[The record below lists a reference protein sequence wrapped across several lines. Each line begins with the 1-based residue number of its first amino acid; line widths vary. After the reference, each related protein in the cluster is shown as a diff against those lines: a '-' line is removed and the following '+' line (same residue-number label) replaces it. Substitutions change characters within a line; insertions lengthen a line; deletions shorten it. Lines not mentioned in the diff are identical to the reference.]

1 MPSNKGQPVPDTY
14 DLTDLQLDLL
24 RALWENGEATV
35 SEVTEALRD
44 TRALAPTTVATLLSR
59 LERKGVVSHRTEGRT
74 YIYRAE
80 ITERDV
86 RKTMLSRI
94 TSLFEGDVA
103 AMMSQLLDERDITAS
118 EIARVRKLLQEREEQ
133 LKEDQ

>member
-1 MPSNKGQPVPDTY
+1 MPEAY

-24 RALWENGEATV
+24 RTLWASGEATV
-35 SEVTEALRD
+35 TEVTEALRD

-80 ITERDV
+80 ISERDV

-94 TSLFEGDVA
+94 TSRFEGDVA
-103 AMMSQLLDERDITAS
+103 ALMSQLLDEREISAA
-118 EIARVRKLLQEREEQ
+118 EIARVRKLLQEREAQ
-133 LKEDQ
+133 LEEDE

>member
-1 MPSNKGQPVPDTY
+1 MPETH

-24 RALWENGEATV
+24 RTLWERGEATV
-35 SEVTEALRD
+35 AEVTEALRGA
-44 TRALAPTTVATLLSR
+44 RALAPTTVATVLSR

-80 ITERDV
+80 ISERDV
-86 RKTMLSRI
+86 RKTMLTRI

-103 AMMSQLLDERDITAS
+103 ALMSQLLDERDITAG
-118 EIARVRKLLQEREEQ
+118 EIARVRSLLQAREEQ
-133 LKEDQ
+133 LKEDK

>member
-1 MPSNKGQPVPDTY
+1 VPETY
-14 DLTDLQLDLL
+14 DLTDLQLDVL
-24 RALWENGEATV
+24 RALWERGEATV

-44 TRALAPTTVATLLSR
+44 ARSLAPTTVATLLSR
-59 LERKGVVSHRTEGRT
+59 LERKGVVSHRTAGRT

-80 ITERDV
+80 ISERDV

-103 AMMSQLLDERDITAS
+103 AMMSQLLDERDISAG
-118 EIARVRKLLQEREEQ
+118 EIARVRKLLQEREAE
-133 LKEDQ
+133 LKEDK

>member
-1 MPSNKGQPVPDTY
+1 MPETY

-24 RALWENGEATV
+24 RTLWEKREATV
-35 SEVTEALRD
+35 TEVTEALRD

-74 YIYRAE
+74 YIYSAE
-80 ITERDV
+80 ISERDV
-86 RKTMLSRI
+86 RKTMLSRM

-103 AMMSQLLDERDITAS
+103 AMMSQLLDEREISAD
-118 EIARVRKLLQEREEQ
+118 EIARVRKLLQEREAQ
-133 LKEDQ
+133 LEEGQ

>member
-1 MPSNKGQPVPDTY
+1 MPETY

-24 RALWENGEATV
+24 RTLWESGEATV
-35 SEVTEALRD
+35 TEVTEALRE

-103 AMMSQLLDERDITAS
+103 ALMSQLLDEREISAD
-118 EIARVRKLLQEREEQ
+118 EIARVRKLLQEREAQ
-133 LKEDQ
+133 LEEDQ

>member
-1 MPSNKGQPVPDTY
+1 MPEAY

-24 RALWENGEATV
+24 RTLWASGEATV
-35 SEVTEALRD
+35 TEVTEALRD

-80 ITERDV
+80 ISERDV

-94 TSLFEGDVA
+94 TSMFEGDVA
-103 AMMSQLLDERDITAS
+103 ALMSQLLDEREISAA
-118 EIARVRKLLQEREEQ
+118 EIARVRKLLQEREAQ
-133 LKEDQ
+133 LEEDE

>member
-1 MPSNKGQPVPDTY
+1 MPETH
-14 DLTDLQLDLL
+14 DLTDLQLDIL
-24 RALWENGEATV
+24 RALWERGEATV
-35 SEVTEALRD
+35 TEVTESLRTSRD
-44 TRALAPTTVATLLSR
+44 LAPTTVATLLSR
-59 LERKGVVSHRTEGRT
+59 LERKGAISHRTEGRT

-94 TSLFEGDVA
+94 TSVFEGDVA
-103 AMMSQLLDERDITAS
+103 ALMSQLLDERDITAS

-133 LKEDQ
+133 LKEEK

>member
-1 MPSNKGQPVPDTY
+1 MPETH

-24 RALWENGEATV
+24 RTLWDKGEATV
-35 SEVTEALRD
+35 TEVTEALRD

-74 YIYRAE
+74 YIYSAQ
-80 ITERDV
+80 ISERDV

-94 TSLFEGDVA
+94 TSMFEGDVA
-103 AMMSQLLDERDITAS
+103 AMMSQLLDEREISAG
-118 EIARVRKLLQEREEQ
+118 EIARVRKLLQEREAQ
-133 LKEDQ
+133 LEEDE

>member
-1 MPSNKGQPVPDTY
+1 MPETH
-14 DLTDLQLDLL
+14 DLTDLQLDIL
-24 RALWENGEATV
+24 RALWERGEATV
-35 SEVTEALRD
+35 TEVTESLRTSRD
-44 TRALAPTTVATLLSR
+44 LAPTTVATLLSR
-59 LERKGVVSHRTEGRT
+59 LERKGAISHRTEGRT

-94 TSLFEGDVA
+94 TSVFEGDVA
-103 AMMSQLLDERDITAS
+103 ALMSQLLDERDISAS

-133 LKEDQ
+133 LKEEK

>member
-1 MPSNKGQPVPDTY
+1 MPDTF

-24 RALWENGEATV
+24 RTLWERREATV
-35 SEVTEALRD
+35 TEVTEALRD
-44 TRALAPTTVATLLSR
+44 TRSLAPTTVATLLSR

-80 ITERDV
+80 ISERDV

-103 AMMSQLLDERDITAS
+103 AMMSQLLDEREISAD
-118 EIARVRKLLQEREEQ
+118 EIARVRKLLQEREAQ
-133 LKEDQ
+133 LEEDQ

>member
-1 MPSNKGQPVPDTY
+1 MPETY

-24 RALWENGEATV
+24 RTLWESGEATV
-35 SEVTEALRD
+35 TEVTEALRD

-80 ITERDV
+80 ISERDV

-94 TSLFEGDVA
+94 TSMFEGDVA
-103 AMMSQLLDERDITAS
+103 ALMSQLLDEREISAD
-118 EIARVRKLLQEREEQ
+118 EIARVRKLLQEREAQ
-133 LKEDQ
+133 LEEDQ

>member
-1 MPSNKGQPVPDTY
+1 MPDTY

-24 RALWENGEATV
+24 RTLWESGEATV
-35 SEVTEALRD
+35 TEVTEAMRA

-80 ITERDV
+80 ISERDV

-103 AMMSQLLDERDITAS
+103 AMMSQLLDEREISAG
-118 EIARVRKLLQEREEQ
+118 EIARVRKLLQEREAQ
-133 LKEDQ
+133 LEEDQ